1 MPTREEGREPVATS
15 PARGAASSRPAPR
28 DPEQDTRQQVLS
40 TLLTRGPQTAAQ
52 VADELG
58 LRAVGVRRHLDNL
71 RYDGLVEKTDPPRV
85 GSNPTAGRGRPAKA
99 YRLTERGRAGF
110 GDDYGSVAHRALEL
124 LDETAGRQAVCRL
137 AEERIEEILAG
148 VPRPSGESR
157 EELEET
163 ARAVARAFDRHGY
176 AATVTFARAGSRSTS
191 TTARSLGWPRPIP
204 RCARP
209 STRRSPDARAAGFC
223 RWPRSSRATA
233 CARRTSRSRCSRPA
247 APTRKTRAAGRARPA
262 RGRATPSM
270 TCP

>member
-1 MPTREEGREPVATS
+1 MATS

-28 DPEQDTRQQVLS
+28 DAEQDTRQQVLS

-52 VADELG
+52 VAEELG
-58 LRAVGVRRHLDNL
+58 LRAAGVRRHLDNL

-176 AATVTFARAGSRSTS
+176 AATVTFAKGGIQINQHHCPI
-191 TTARSLGWPRPIP
+191 ARLAEAYPEMCEAEHEAIS
-204 RCARP
+204 
-209 STRRSPDARAAGFC
+209 
-223 RWPRSSRATA
+223 
-233 CARRTSRSRCSRPA
+233 RRTGRRVLPLASIVAGHGVCTTHIPLEVL
-247 APTRKTRAAGRARPA
+247 APGSADP
-262 RGRATPSM
+262 
-270 TCP
+270 